1 MFNYKRNILCYI
13 ILIMTLG
20 VSNTYADH
28 SYKTSIVKKVLPSVV
43 EVHALKNMNANQQFQ
58 APEDRGGFKFRNQP
72 QQQLDP
78 RQQQRSE
85 DPKKSP
91 THLGSGFV
99 ISSDGYVITNFHV
112 INNCIDNCEKIEII
126 FHDDSSYEAI
136 LVNYDE
142 DSDIALLQIINP
154 SGVKFP
160 YLTWGE
166 KPELGEDTIAIGS
179 PMNQS
184 FTVTFGNVSSL
195 DRFVPK
201 AASFVPF
208 IQTDAAIN
216 PGNSGGPL
224 FNTRGELI
232 GINTMIITG
241 GGTPGSIGIGFAID
255 GTYAQAVIE
264 QLKTGEK
271 IVRPYLGIMYRPLTK
286 DDVDNFRHGY
296 GAYLQQIVK
305 DSPAFGILKEGDIIL
320 KLNGKDIKW
329 RMLAT
334 IVKTKKLGD
343 VINLIILRD
352 KMLIPIEMTLGAK

>member
-1 MFNYKRNILCYI
+1 
-13 ILIMTLG
+13 MTLG

-43 EVHALKNMNANQQFQ
+43 EVHSERNMNPDKQLRTPDKSGFQ
-58 APEDRGGFKFRNQP
+58 FRNP
-72 QQQLDP
+72 QQRPEP
-78 RQQQRSE
+78 RGQRRENPKE
-85 DPKKSP
+85 DP
-91 THLGSGFV
+91 THLGSGFI
-99 ISSDGYVITNFHV
+99 ISSDGYVITNAHV
-112 INNCIDNCEKIEII
+112 INNCFNNCAKITII
-126 FHDDSSYEAI
+126 FQDDVAYEATLI
-136 LVNYDE
+136 NYDE
-142 DSDIALLQIINP
+142 ESDIALLKIINP
-154 SGVKFP
+154 LSIEFP
-160 YLTWGE
+160 YLIWGA

-179 PMNQS
+179 PMSQS

-241 GGTPGSIGIGFAID
+241 SGGVGSIGIGFAID

-271 IVRPYLGIMYRPLTK
+271 IVRPYLGIMYRPLNK
-286 DDVDNFRHGY
+286 DDVDNFKNGY
-296 GAYLQQIVK
+296 GAYIQEVVR
-305 DSPAFGILKEGDIIL
+305 DSPAFGILKEGDIVL
-320 KLNGKDIKW
+320 TLDGKSIKW

-334 IVKTKKLGD
+334 IVKTKRLGD
-343 VINLIILRD
+343 IIKLEILRD
-352 KMLIPIEMTLGAK
+352 EMIVPIEMTLGAK